1 MPLPWNWVTRLLL
14 WREGVCC
21 PPFIFLATIPHT
33 VSQEK
38 WILKTARFSPQ
49 LLSQFPEVF
58 SIAGTAPQIQLCS
71 LLPELWPVQTPPIR
85 HTPLTL
91 LSCGQSLLGVRQVE
105 PPFQASGRA
114 RLPHKR
120 ANLRE
125 TGLLSSFHPLKA
137 VNHFPD
143 ADYFTCLFFFLCST
157 EKMEELESA
166 RDYLKGGRKTSH
178 HPASCWCLK
187 FQHLSV
193 CLFGILLLFFN
204 VKRE

>member
-1 MPLPWNWVTRLLL
+1 M
-14 WREGVCC
+14 EG
-21 PPFIFLATIPHT
+21 
-33 VSQEK
+33 
-38 WILKTARFSPQ
+38 R
-49 LLSQFPEVF
+49 
-58 SIAGTAPQIQLCS
+58 S
-71 LLPELWPVQTPPIR
+71 LLPSFYFPGYNSPHSLSRKMDLKNSMILTTAPEPVSRGLQHSRHCSPNSALFPAPGVVACADSTHSAHTADALELWPK
-85 HTPLTL
+85 PLRCEAGGATFP
-91 LSCGQSLLGVRQVE
+91 GQWQSS
-105 PPFQASGRA
+105 FASQ
-114 RLPHKR
+114 R

-157 EKMEELESA
+157 EKMEELENA

-193 CLFGILLLFFN
+193 CLFGVLLLFFN